1 MPAPAQLI
9 RGGWPV
15 RCFAICPRRRSGRL
29 DPIAV
34 PVFSLMIPAVA
45 VLSWATAVGK
55 GLMAKFVSEY
65 LGTLSKCMMIKAD
78 SDLVVAVGVAGELLA
93 EDGESIVEIAKFV
106 SEYSGTLSKCLV
118 MKADSDLVVAVGV
131 TGEMLAEDGQYIV
144 ECVVVKLSST

>member
-1 MPAPAQLI
+1 
-9 RGGWPV
+9 
-15 RCFAICPRRRSGRL
+15 
-29 DPIAV
+29 
-34 PVFSLMIPAVA
+34 
-45 VLSWATAVGK
+45 
-55 GLMAKFVSEY
+55 
-65 LGTLSKCMMIKAD
+65 MMKAD

-144 ECVVVKLSST
+144 ECVVVKLSSK